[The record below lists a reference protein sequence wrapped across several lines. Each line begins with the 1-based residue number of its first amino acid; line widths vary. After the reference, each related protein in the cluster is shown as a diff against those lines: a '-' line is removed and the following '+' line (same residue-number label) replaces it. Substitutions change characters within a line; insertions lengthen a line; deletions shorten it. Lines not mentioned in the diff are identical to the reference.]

1 MVAQIDEMATK
12 IPREYAVIDRK
23 NLDCEINVIQNST
36 IEIIP
41 IINAER
47 YMILPIRLKDL
58 YSSQKIFKI
67 FIASSAKWTQVYGSP
82 AIVLKEPHGKIMVI
96 NYALCYTLN
105 RRWFL
110 HKKSPSEE
118 NELPQFVRTVQKHP
132 MVGKIRF

>member
-67 FIASSAKWTQVYGSP
+67 FIASSAKWT
-82 AIVLKEPHGKIMVI
+82 
-96 NYALCYTLN
+96 
-105 RRWFL
+105 
-110 HKKSPSEE
+110 
-118 NELPQFVRTVQKHP
+118 
-132 MVGKIRF
+132 